1 MRRCT
6 FWRGFPIPHRRYC
19 SDASASFAPLLVEV
33 NNRPGK
39 TSLLADIVAICVGVE
54 GLQIGES
61 QGGDEVAGV
70 VVHGCLLTG
79 LPFWGD
85 TKVGGKGCFVLNRA

>member
-1 MRRCT
+1 M
-6 FWRGFPIPHRRYC
+6 
-19 SDASASFAPLLVEV
+19 LVEV

-39 TSLLADIVAICVGVE
+39 TSLLADIVAFCVGVE

-85 TKVGGKGCFVLNRA
+85 TKVGGKGCFESGRCGYRACVLLFLTPHCVQV